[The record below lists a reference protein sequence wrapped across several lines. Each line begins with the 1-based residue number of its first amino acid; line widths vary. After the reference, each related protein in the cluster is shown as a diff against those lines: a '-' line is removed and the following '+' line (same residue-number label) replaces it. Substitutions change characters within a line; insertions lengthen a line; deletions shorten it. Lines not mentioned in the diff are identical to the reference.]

1 MRFETTNF
9 ARFFEK
15 DYLRDF
21 RPEAGRFR
29 TFLRASIS
37 HFLAN
42 EWDRERALKRGG
54 GQVRI
59 SFDAATAEERLRLE
73 PVDRLTPEA
82 IFERTWAA
90 ALLARCLERLREEQK
105 ATGGEERFL
114 RLKSFLASDGASA
127 DYAALASELGQGES
141 TLRVA
146 VHRLRRRF
154 AAVLREEVAR
164 TVADPADV
172 DGEIRFMLET
182 LRSGRRRGPLLGL
195 SAVAGVVGGRDPD
208 RGGERSAA
216 RDGLATRD
224 ASGRTRAHAQL
235 DWCRRRGAGVGN
247 AGRAAAP
254 SRPTAA
260 SRGGRGGA
268 GLRGQHRSRWATTWS
283 RSART

>member
-1 MRFETTNF
+1 VRFETTNWSLIVRATGGSTSEARAALAGLCETYWPPVYAFIRRRGLSPADAEDLTQSYF

-15 DYLRDF
+15 DYLSDF

-37 HFLAN
+37 HFLSN

-59 SFDAATAEERLRLE
+59 SLDAATAEERLRLE

-105 ATGGEERFL
+105 ASGGEQRFL
-114 RLKSFLASDGASA
+114 RLKAFLASDGASA
-127 DYAALASELGQGES
+127 DYAALTRELGLSDS

-182 LRSGRRRGPLLGL
+182 LRSG
-195 SAVAGVVGGRDPD
+195 A
-208 RGGERSAA
+208 
-216 RDGLATRD
+216 
-224 ASGRTRAHAQL
+224 
-235 DWCRRRGAGVGN
+235 
-247 AGRAAAP
+247 
-254 SRPTAA
+254 
-260 SRGGRGGA
+260 
-268 GLRGQHRSRWATTWS
+268 
-283 RSART
+283 